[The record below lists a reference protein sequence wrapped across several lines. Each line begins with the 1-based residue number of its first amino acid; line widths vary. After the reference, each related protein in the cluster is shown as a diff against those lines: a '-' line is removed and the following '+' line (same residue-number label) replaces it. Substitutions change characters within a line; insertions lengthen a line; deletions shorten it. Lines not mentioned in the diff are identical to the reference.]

1 MPWDDD
7 YLAFAVRESVPGK
20 VTGTCI
26 MPGIITRSQP
36 LWLAARMVEHGVIY
50 RDGLEQDYLQFYAS
64 ASASIMLADREARLV
79 A

>member
-1 MPWDDD
+1 
-7 YLAFAVRESVPGK
+7 
-20 VTGTCI
+20 
-26 MPGIITRSQP
+26 
-36 LWLAARMVEHGVIY
+36 MVEHGVIY